1 MKLTKKIT
9 AVAASLAIAATMSV
23 SAFAA
28 TATWESVVQCA
39 KDCGVQDHN
48 VQQLSNFLEKNAD
61 KFTTDQYVGMCKA
74 IEKTFNDVVLKYI
87 ETDATVGN
95 FSTEERTA
103 LMHKMST
110 EDKEAVL
117 KALVDTGA
125 EYGVKITTEK
135 RATGDGYDV
144 IVEFDGEKTPIDDD
158 KPAPTGEN
166 VNNAAVFAAACAIML
181 AGTGIV
187 VVAKKNRE
195 N

>member
-9 AVAASLAIAATMSV
+9 AFAASLAIAATMSV

-28 TATWESVVQCA
+28 PANWEGVVATVKA
-39 KDCGVQDHN
+39 CGVQDHN
-48 VQQLSNFLEKNAD
+48 VQQLSNFLEKNQD
-61 KFTTDQYVGMCKA
+61 KFTSEQYGEMCKA
-74 IEKTFNDVVLKYI
+74 IEDTFNNIVTKYLP
-87 ETDATVGN
+87 EGKQAADFTTD
-95 FSTEERTA
+95 ERTS
-103 LMHKMST
+103 LMHGMDAA
-110 EDKEAVL
+110 DKEAVL

-125 EYGVKITTEK
+125 KYGVKITTEK